1 MRYLANKMPMN
12 YVHRSP
18 EKQFFLVNTLARSY
32 DYTMLIKKKKIIIS
46 SLELNWS
53 SICKKSGVPS
63 TKGLL
68 VPSLVE
74 IDSVDRMGDIHLNR
88 WYDFFCDI
96 KTVPHWD
103 VLRSVMHFKW
113 SENMNAWC
121 RYKSIKSFGNF
132 KSIYFSLWS
141 LGVVLHANKLNTPLP
156 NHDFLKIWLKLGQW
170 LLKFFIQGCFGF
182 NARISTKL
190 GKSVL
195 GWRVFQ
201 FVQMNSHTFFQGEVI
216 AKIKIFFSRTIGL
229 VSTKLVTKHPLRQE
243 TYLKAVCS
251 KKVDAWDRKIAGTTD
266 S

>member
-1 MRYLANKMPMN
+1 MIFLRYQNGTSLRC
-12 YVHRSP
+12 V
-18 EKQFFLVNTLARSY
+18 
-32 DYTMLIKKKKIIIS
+32 KKCYAFQMIGK
-46 SLELNWS
+46 NQ
-53 SICKKSGVPS
+53 
-63 TKGLL
+63 
-68 VPSLVE
+68 
-74 IDSVDRMGDIHLNR
+74 DI
-88 WYDFFCDI
+88 
-96 KTVPHWD
+96 
-103 VLRSVMHFKW
+103 
-113 SENMNAWC
+113 NMNAWC
-121 RYKSIKSFGNF
+121 RYKCINLLAILNLYIFHYDLSAWSFMQTN
-132 KSIYFSLWS
+132 
-141 LGVVLHANKLNTPLP
+141 LP